1 MKQRMIDL
9 IRADK
14 STDDYAGAVYGEFG
28 LSVDKHYDLL
38 VVAPTWKPTK
48 IMQDCDVE
56 IVCTSEHA
64 YLSGFEVKDGDRLIA
79 WIQCSPGA
87 CCLID
92 ELSLCAVLHFDKL
105 VFLGAV
111 GALSPELSLGA
122 LCTPAWSVEGVLA
135 NAYLEEDIMA
145 YRPFG
150 KVFPNDP
157 VFVERV
163 ARLAAEMGH
172 TLRQEP
178 VFCTDS
184 IYCEY
189 AHMDF
194 IKGFGARLIEMETSS
209 FYRMADLMEKP
220 AIALMAVSDN
230 SATGDSLLLRSEAQK
245 AAYNR
250 TRMQVIPQIILK
262 IAQME

>member
-1 MKQRMIDL
+1 MIRSRVCDVIGIRHPIFQGGRAWVSDARL
-9 IRADK
+9 AAAVSNAGGLGIISAMNADEEYVRGQIRACRTMTDK
-14 STDDYAGAVYGEFG
+14 
-28 LSVDKHYDLL
+28 
-38 VVAPTWKPTK
+38 
-48 IMQDCDVE
+48 
-56 IVCTSEHA
+56 
-64 YLSGFEVKDGDRLIA
+64 
-79 WIQCSPGA
+79 
-87 CCLID
+87 
-92 ELSLCAVLHFDKL
+92 
-105 VFLGAV
+105 
-111 GALSPELSLGA
+111 
-122 LCTPAWSVEGVLA
+122 
-135 NAYLEEDIMA
+135 
-145 YRPFG
+145 PFG
-150 KVFPNDP
+150 VNIMLMSPH
-157 VFVERV
+157 VERV

-194 IKGFGARLIEMETSS
+194 IKGFGVRLIEMETSS

-250 TRMQVIPQIILK
+250 TRMQVIPHIILK

>member
-1 MKQRMIDL
+1 MKQRMLDL
-9 IRADK
+9 IRAVK
-14 STDDYAGAVYGEFG
+14 STADYAGAVFGEFG
-28 LSVDKHYDLL
+28 LSAEKHYDLL
-38 VVAPTWKPTK
+38 VVAPTWKPDK
-48 IMQDCDVE
+48 IMKDCEVE
-56 IVCTSEHA
+56 IVCTRDTHSF
-64 YLSGFEVKDGDRLIA
+64 YSGYEVKHGDRLIA

-92 ELSLCAVLHFDKL
+92 ELSLCAVLNFDKL

-111 GALSPELSLGA
+111 GALSPEISLGD
-122 LCTPAWSVEGVLA
+122 LCTPAWSVEGNLA
-135 NAYLEEDIMA
+135 NGYLEEDVSA

-230 SATGDSLLLRSEAQK
+230 SATGDSLLLRSEEQK
-245 AAYNR
+245 AVYDR
-250 TRMQVIPQIILK
+250 TRKQIIPRIILA
-262 IAQME
+262 IAGM